1 MSYARAIN
9 EIAGLLTQGGIPAN
23 HANDIAARLTYA
35 MTSYYDQRQSSSGR
49 ADFNANSSNTA
60 EFRNAF
66 STPESRS
73 GSGINGAFG
82 ADGLGGRDGRDGAG
96 AFAWA
101 VGGTGAAGADGQ
113 DGQQGQAG
121 RDGITT
127 ITNGGG
133 GVDLSG
139 IYKAFKDLMKRTE
152 ALENNKPPEPKPPE
166 PKPPECC
173 KVLGTMIKDLEK
185 KVKAVEDK
193 LKDTEDKLKDTVNC

>member
-23 HANDIAARLTYA
+23 HANDIAARLSYS
-35 MTSYYDQRQSSSGR
+35 MSSYYDQRLESSSR
-49 ADFNANSSNTA
+49 ADLNANSSNTA

-66 STPESRS
+66 GTPESRS
-73 GSGINGAFG
+73 GSGIDGAFG
-82 ADGLGGRDGRDGAG
+82 ADGLGGRDGLGGGRNGRDGAG

-101 VGGTGAAGADGQ
+101 VGGTGAAGRDGQ

-127 ITNGGG
+127 IINGGG

-152 ALENNKPPEPKPPE
+152 ALENNRPPEPK

-173 KVLGTMIKDLEK
+173 KVLGTMIKNLEK
-185 KVKAVEDK
+185 KVKAI
-193 LKDTEDKLKDTVNC
+193 EDKLKDTVDC